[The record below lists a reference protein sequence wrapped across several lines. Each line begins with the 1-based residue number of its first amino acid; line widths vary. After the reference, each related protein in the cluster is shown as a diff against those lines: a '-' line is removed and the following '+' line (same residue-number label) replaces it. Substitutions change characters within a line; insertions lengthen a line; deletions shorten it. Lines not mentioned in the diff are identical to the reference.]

1 MSAQGFQ
8 PIGKFE
14 RWANIGQRAASRS
27 YAMANTSDFVNIPGM
42 SKEVRD
48 RVIAAFDALTN
59 WRDEIETANE
69 RCLGKVLDQTSAV
82 ARSMGWPDE
91 AIRATR
97 DVLESTS
104 KAQTQLIDQM
114 VDGWKRQLKS
124 PTAPMGIPRG
134 FTAQI
139 PGLSAATPEFNPLAP
154 WTFWLQAAEMW
165 QRAWLPEGSSHRQRS
180 H

>member
-1 MSAQGFQ
+1 
-8 PIGKFE
+8 
-14 RWANIGQRAASRS
+14 
-27 YAMANTSDFVNIPGM
+27 MANTSDITNIPGM
-42 SKEVRD
+42 TKELRD

-82 ARSMGWPDE
+82 ARSMGWPDQ

-97 DVLESTS
+97 EALENAS
-104 KAQTQLIDQM
+104 KAQTQLIDQIM
-114 VDGWKRQLKS
+114 EGWKRQLKS
-124 PTAPMGIPRG
+124 PTAPMGIPRSFAG
-134 FTAQI
+134 QI
-139 PGLSAATPEFNPLAP
+139 PGLPTSIPEFNPLAP

-165 QRAWLPEGSSHRQRS
+165 QRAWMPEGSSHRDRS